1 MLSYAQLPI
10 VKCTSSMHFP
20 HIITM
25 YETGRRANLTDKC
38 VVRANKCVA
47 MKATR
52 RK

>member
-38 VVRANKCVA
+38 VDNQDNFHGADLQGDL
-47 MKATR
+47 
-52 RK
+52 